1 MTEAGSEGRP
11 VELRVALI
19 GFGLAGSG
27 FHAPLISATP
37 GLTLSTV
44 VTSNESRAAAARRE
58 YPGVRVEP
66 RPKTVWE
73 RAEQHDLVVV
83 ATPNSSHVP
92 LAWRAIDSGLPVV
105 VDKPLAPTSQ
115 AARELIE
122 HAERCGAALTVFH
135 NRRWDSDQLTLRRL
149 IRDGLL
155 GDVQRYESRFERWR
169 REIRSDAWR
178 ETTSPGEGGGVL
190 LDLGTHLVDQALTLF
205 GPVRNVYGEVD
216 SRHGGPADDDAFLAL
231 EHVSGVRSHLW
242 ASTVAA
248 APGPRL
254 RVLGSKA
261 AFLLQGL
268 DGQEDALRAGLRPGD
283 NDSWGAEP
291 PARYG
296 RLVRGDHGEQV
307 PSENG
312 AWPRFYE
319 LLTRALADQEP
330 VPVDPWDAVTV
341 LEVIERAQ
349 VRT

>member
-1 MTEAGSEGRP
+1 M
-11 VELRVALI
+11 ELRAALI
-19 GFGLAGSG
+19 GFGLAGSV
-27 FHAPLISATP
+27 FHAPLISATS

-44 VTSNESRAAAARRE
+44 VTSDQSRAAKARRE

-66 RPKTVWE
+66 GPESVWE
-73 RAEQHDLVVV
+73 RAEDHDLVVV
-83 ATPNSSHVP
+83 ATPNDSHVQ
-92 LAWRAIDSGLPVV
+92 LASRAIESGLPVV

-122 HAERCGAALTVFH
+122 HAERCGVALTVFH

-149 IRDGLL
+149 IRDGML

-169 REIRSDAWR
+169 PEIRSDAWR
-178 ETTSPGEGGGVL
+178 EKTSPREGGGVL

-205 GPVRNVYGEVD
+205 GPVRHVYGEVD
-216 SRHGGPADDDAFLAL
+216 SRRGGPADDDAYLAL

-242 ASTVAA
+242 ASAVAA

-254 RVLGSKA
+254 RVLGSQA

-268 DGQEDALRAGLRPGD
+268 DGQEDALSAGLRPGD
-283 NDSWGAEP
+283 KSSWGAEP
-291 PARYG
+291 PARWG
-296 RLVRGDHGEQV
+296 KLVRGDHSEPV

-319 LLTRALADQEP
+319 QLTRALADQEP
-330 VPVDPWDAVTV
+330 LPVDPWDAVKV
-341 LEVIERAQ
+341 LEVVERAQ
-349 VRT
+349 TVRS

>member
-1 MTEAGSEGRP
+1 
-11 VELRVALI
+11 VDLRVALI

-37 GLTLSTV
+37 GLALSTI
-44 VTSNESRAAAARRE
+44 VTSNPSRAAKARRE

-66 RPKTVWE
+66 RPETVWE
-73 RAEQHDLVVV
+73 RAEEHDLVVV
-83 ATPNSSHVP
+83 ATPNDSHVQ
-92 LAWRAIDSGLPVV
+92 LASRAIESGLPVV

-122 HAERCGAALTVFH
+122 HAERRGVALTVFH

-155 GDVQRYESRFERWR
+155 GDVHRYESRFERWR
-169 REIRSDAWR
+169 PEIRSDVWR
-178 ETTSPGEGGGVL
+178 ETTSPSEGGGVL
-190 LDLGTHLVDQALTLF
+190 LDLGPHLVDQALTLF
-205 GPVRNVYGEVD
+205 GPVRHVYGEAD
-216 SRHGGPADDDAFLAL
+216 SRRGGPADDDAYLAL

-242 ASTVAA
+242 ASSVAA

-254 RVLGSKA
+254 RVLGSQA

-268 DGQEDALRAGLRPGD
+268 DDQEDALRAGLRPGD
-283 NDSWGAEP
+283 KDSWGAVP
-291 PARYG
+291 PARWG
-296 RLVRGDHGEQV
+296 KVVRGDHSELA

-319 LLTRALADQEP
+319 QLAAALAGEEP
-330 VPVDPWDAVTV
+330 LPVDPWDAVRV

-349 VRT
+349 AVRS